1 MQLKRFIRKMKKEKE
16 TVKEQV
22 EDTQTQDQANEA
34 PQEKEAQEAKAEEQE
49 EAVEEPKLS
58 KEESLQID
66 LAEAKDK
73 YIRLYSEFENFR
85 RRTSKEK
92 LEMAS
97 TANASL
103 MEVLLPVLY
112 DFERALK
119 NMDEKVEANSMREG
133 VELIQTKMSNVL
145 SQKGLKVM
153 EVTAGDEF
161 DADMH
166 EAITQIPAPKEALK
180 GKIVDVVER
189 GYTLG
194 ERVIR
199 FAKVVTGA

>member
-1 MQLKRFIRKMKKEKE
+1 MKKEKE

-103 MEVLLPVLY
+103 MEVLLPVLD

>member
-1 MQLKRFIRKMKKEKE
+1 MKKEKE